1 MKRVQN
7 EKKATRKKGKP
18 KRVRQEKKC
27 NMNRV
32 QHKATYKKRNNNN
45 KTQKKCNVKR
55 VHIE

>member
-45 KTQKKCNVKR
+45 KTHKKVRFEKSA
-55 VHIE
+55 H

>member
-7 EKKATRKKGKP
+7 EKKAIRKKGKP

-27 NMNRV
+27 NMNKV

-45 KTQKKCNVKR
+45 KTPKSAT
-55 VHIE
+55 